1 MLQIS
6 MSRGANQLKNKCLE
20 YILANF
26 SKVIVQDAF
35 VELDK
40 PVLKEI
46 FRWVAQRGVRVE
58 LDTE

>member
-1 MLQIS
+1 

-46 FRWVAQRGVRVE
+46 FRWVA
-58 LDTE
+58 